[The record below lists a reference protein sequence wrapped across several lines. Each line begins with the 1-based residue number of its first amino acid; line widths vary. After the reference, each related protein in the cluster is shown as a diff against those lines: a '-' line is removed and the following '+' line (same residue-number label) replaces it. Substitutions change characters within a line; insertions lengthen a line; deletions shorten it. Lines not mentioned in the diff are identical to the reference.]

1 MTERITNLFFRDEMI
16 ARNEAALGMHH
27 ALYLFIVMKRLLNQI
42 GIELYGHGSDA
53 IYTGSHWSI
62 FKDPVT
68 QIEYE
73 LRLTPLNKV
82 APFNLGE
89 KNGQ

>member
-1 MTERITNLFFRDEMI
+1 MPERITNLFFRDEDV
-16 ARNEAALGMHH
+16 ARKEVGLGMHH
-27 ALYLFIVMKRLLNQI
+27 ALYLFIVIKRLLNQI
-42 GIELYGHGSDA
+42 GVEVYGHGSDV

-68 QIEYE
+68 NVEYE

-82 APFNLGE
+82 QPFDPKKKG
-89 KNGQ
+89 